1 MFIMDTRSLDRTLAI
16 LATLAAATV
25 AAMVL
30 AILYSHSSQDFFQ
43 TAHSIEAA
51 SAHLASP
58 LVPIGLRLNLGLDNL
73 FMILYAAFFIV
84 LTVRLRGMLDPRLL
98 SVALAA
104 LMLTAFLD
112 SLENHHIM
120 TMVDS
125 LQQGLPVSVA
135 DGQLQMIASQIKFHA
150 SYLAVLLFSFGFL
163 KFGRLGRLIA
173 LVLWCYI
180 PCGVLISV
188 MPVEAAKPLVLG
200 RTIFFVVA
208 FILSAILFFSQTL
221 TPVAASDRHK

>member
-1 MFIMDTRSLDRTLAI
+1 MDIRSLDRTLAI
-16 LATLAAATV
+16 LATLAASTV

-51 SAHLASP
+51 SAHLATP
-58 LVPIGLRLNLGLDNL
+58 LAPLGLRLNLGLDNL
-73 FMILYAAFFIV
+73 FMIFYAAFFIV
-84 LTVRLRGMLDPRLL
+84 LTVRLREILDPYLL

-104 LMLTAFLD
+104 LMLTVFLD

-125 LQQGLPVSVA
+125 IQQGLPVSVI

-150 SYLAVLLFSFGFL
+150 SYLAVLLFSFGFR

-188 MPVEAAKPLVLG
+188 LPVEQAKALVLG
-200 RTIFFVVA
+200 RTIFFVFA
-208 FILSAILFFSQTL
+208 FILSAILFFSQTA
-221 TPVAASDRHK
+221 TPARAPDHNK